1 MELTEKLLILGESGK
16 YDVSCASSGTERGSV
31 KGARGSIGNTAAG
44 GICHTFT
51 SDGRCISLLKIML
64 TNYCIYD
71 CAYCV
76 NRRSNDVK
84 RASLTPLELSDLTI
98 NFYKRNYIEGLFLS
112 SGVIKNPD
120 YTMELMVQ
128 AIYKL
133 RFEHKF
139 NGYIHV
145 KAIPGA
151 SDVLIKKAGAIAD
164 RISVN
169 MEMAYESSLK
179 LLAPDK
185 NASDISKPMAV
196 IRHGIEEYKHE
207 GGRAFAP
214 AGQSTQLIVGAT
226 QESDRA
232 IIRLSEKLYTGMK
245 LKRVY
250 YSSYVHVNETANLPV
265 KKDSPLIREHRLY
278 QADWLL
284 RFYGFKADEILDEAD
299 PFLNPAFD
307 PKTAWALRNLDKY
320 PVEVNTADYE
330 TLLRVPG
337 LGVRCAQRIIKA
349 RKFSALNPESLKKL
363 GVVLKRA
370 KYFLTASGKYAA
382 GPFFPKKSISRMLL
396 EPPKIKP
403 AQMRLFNE
411 PAQKH
416 LTNEPLVA
424 AITGEL

>member
-1 MELTEKLLILGESGK
+1 MEIDEKLMILGESGK
-16 YDVSCASSGTERGSV
+16 YDVSCTSSGIGRGPL
-31 KGARGSIGNTAAG
+31 KGALGNTAAA

-64 TNYCIYD
+64 TNFCIYD

-84 RASLTPLELSDLTI
+84 RAALTPRELADITV

-112 SGVIKNPD
+112 SGVIKSPD
-120 YTMELMVQ
+120 HTMELMLRAVS
-128 AIYKL
+128 KL
-133 RFEHKF
+133 RGEYKF
-139 NGYIHV
+139 NGYIHL
-145 KAIPGA
+145 KIIPGA
-151 SDVLIKKAGAIAD
+151 SDILIKKAGLIAD

-169 MEMAYESSLK
+169 METVYESNLK

-185 NASDISKPMAV
+185 SAPDISKPMSV
-196 IRHGIEEYKHE
+196 IKRGIYEYKDNEE
-207 GGRAFAP
+207 GRLFAP

-226 QESDRA
+226 RENDRD
-232 IIRLSEKLYTGMK
+232 IMRLSEKLYTEMK

-250 YSSYVHVNETANLPV
+250 YSSYIHLNSDSRLPV
-265 KKDSPLIREHRLY
+265 KADSPLIREHRLY

-284 RFYGFKADEILDEAD
+284 RFYGFKADELLDESE
-299 PFLNPAFD
+299 PFFNPVFD

-337 LGVRCAQRIIKA
+337 IGVRSARRIIKA
-349 RKFSALNPESLKKL
+349 RRFSALNPESLKKL

-370 KYFLTASGKYAA
+370 KYFLTASGKYVA
-382 GPFFPKKSISRMLL
+382 GPFLVKKSISSMLI
-396 EPPKIKP
+396 EHPKIKKE
-403 AQMRLFNE
+403 QLNLFEESSRTLPVNE
-411 PAQKH
+411 SLLSA
-416 LTNEPLVA
+416 V
-424 AITGEL
+424 TGEL